1 MTTTAFSDR
10 HRMVPDGN
18 GSAKWWRLVRI
29 TGWSLAALVLLA
41 PAVAMYFTPDV
52 RWGPEDFLFAA
63 LLVGASGL
71 LFELVL
77 RRSTSDAYRTGAL
90 LAIAT
95 TFLLVWSNAAVG
107 FVGSGANTANV
118 LYLAIAVIPLVGAFL
133 PRLQARTLSHLL
145 LLTATAQV
153 GVTGFAFATDAVTDE
168 SQGLILTTNAVFVLL
183 WCASAL
189 LFRLSGDAH
198 GPRASV
204 FQRSPVGA
212 ALSVLLIAIG
222 AVLLTYM
229 LVVEQE
235 PGLPPLVLITLG
247 TGWFLTV
254 MRGK

>member
-1 MTTTAFSDR
+1 MATTAQGDK
-10 HRMVPDGN
+10 RMMAGSVN
-18 GSAKWWRLVRI
+18 GSGQRWNLVRLV
-29 TGWSLAALVLLA
+29 GWSLAALVLLV

-107 FVGSGANTANV
+107 FVGSGANTANI
-118 LYLAIAVIPLVGAFL
+118 LYLSIAVIPLLATFL

-153 GVTGFAFATDAVTDE
+153 GVTGFAFVTE
-168 SQGLILTTNAVFVLL
+168 VVSASNQGPILTINAVFVLL

-189 LFRLSGDAH
+189 LFRLSGTAR

-204 FQRSPVGA
+204 FQRSPVGSV
-212 ALSVLLIAIG
+212 LSVLLIAIG

-229 LVVEQE
+229 VVVEQE

-254 MRGK
+254 VRGK